1 MNYYEGMYI
10 IDPTMPDEKIKELT
24 DSITAELSQ
33 KGEVL
38 AIEKLGKRPLAY
50 SVKKMTEGYYMVVY
64 FSSEPGEITQ
74 LHRKYG
80 LNPSIIRVMILKR
93 DKEEILKIKEK
104 LGVKAESKE
113 DSAVP
118 VITER
123 SDWDAPEEDWKEE
136 ENLIQLPDENLEES
150 GELDKNTDEI

>member
-10 IDPTMPDEKIKELT
+10 LDPTIPDEKIKELA
-24 DSITAELSQ
+24 DSITSEIAQ

-64 FSSEPGEITQ
+64 FSSDPAEITQ

-80 LNPSIIRVMILKR
+80 LNPSIIRVMILNR
-93 DKEEILKIKEK
+93 EEEEIRKIKEK
-104 LGVKAESKE
+104 LGAKAESKE
-113 DSAVP
+113 ESAVP

-123 SDWDAPEEDWKEE
+123 SDWNVSEEDWKES

-150 GELDKNTDEI
+150 GELDDNSDEI